1 MNRVGRQERRLRP
14 EGGWVLDSNSHSTRR
29 KVTTSRLVA
38 RAALVAALYAALTL
52 AFAPLSYGPIQFRVS
67 EALKAL
73 VLVQPW
79 LIPGIMAGTFVAN
92 LFSPYVGPWE
102 LIWMPL
108 TDGLGGLLAWWV
120 CRRWWPAGLGIYALT
135 TAAAV
140 GLMLHLVAGFPLW
153 LTIGTV
159 LVGEIVVIP
168 LGWPIAKALE
178 RWGLLP

>member
-1 MNRVGRQERRLRP
+1 MQDSHRHAKKLRLNT
-14 EGGWVLDSNSHSTRR
+14 S
-29 KVTTSRLVA
+29 KVIA

-52 AFAPLSYGPIQFRVS
+52 AVAPLSYGPIQFRIS

-108 TDGLGGLLAWWV
+108 TDGLGGLLAWWI
-120 CRRWWPAGLGIYALT
+120 CRRWWPAGLGTYALT
-135 TAAAV
+135 TALAV
-140 GLMLHLVAGFPLW
+140 GMMLHVVAGFPLW
-153 LTIGTV
+153 FTIGTV

-168 LGWPIAKALE
+168 LGWPIAKALH
-178 RWGLLP
+178 RWALL

>member
-1 MNRVGRQERRLRP
+1 VPDSKRHTKGPKVVATRLI
-14 EGGWVLDSNSHSTRR
+14 
-29 KVTTSRLVA
+29 A

-52 AFAPLSYGPIQFRVS
+52 AVAPLSYGPIQFRIS

-79 LIPGIMAGTFVAN
+79 LIPGIVAGTFVAN

-108 TDGLGGLLAWWV
+108 TDGLGGLLAWWIA
-120 CRRWWPAGLGIYALT
+120 RRWWPAGLAAYALT
-135 TAAAV
+135 TAMAV
-140 GLMLHLVAGFPLW
+140 GLMLHVVAGFPLW
-153 LTIGTV
+153 FTIGTV

>member
-1 MNRVGRQERRLRP
+1 
-14 EGGWVLDSNSHSTRR
+14 VLNSDSHSTRR
-29 KVTTSRLVA
+29 KVTASRLIA
-38 RAALVAALYAALTL
+38 RAALVAALYATPTIAV
-52 AFAPLSYGPIQFRVS
+52 APLSYGPIQFRIS

-79 LIPGIMAGTFVAN
+79 LIPGIMAGTFIAN

-102 LIWMPL
+102 LVWMPI
-108 TDGLGGLLAWWV
+108 TDGLGGLLAWWIG
-120 CRRWWPAGLGIYALT
+120 RRWWPAGLAAYALT

-140 GLMLHLVAGFPLW
+140 GLMLNVVAGFPLW
-153 LTIGTV
+153 FTVGTV

-168 LGWPIAKALE
+168 LGWPIAKTLE

>member
-1 MNRVGRQERRLRP
+1 MLNSSNPSNKRRM
-14 EGGWVLDSNSHSTRR
+14 TA
-29 KVTTSRLVA
+29 SRMVA

-52 AFAPLSYGPIQFRVS
+52 AVAPLSYGPIQFRIS

-73 VLVQPW
+73 ALVQPW

-120 CRRWWPAGLGIYALT
+120 CRHWWPAGLASYAFT

-140 GLMLHLVAGFPLW
+140 GLMLHLVAGLPLW
-153 LTIGTV
+153 VTIGSV

-168 LGWPIAKALE
+168 LGWPIARALE
-178 RWGLLP
+178 KWGLLS